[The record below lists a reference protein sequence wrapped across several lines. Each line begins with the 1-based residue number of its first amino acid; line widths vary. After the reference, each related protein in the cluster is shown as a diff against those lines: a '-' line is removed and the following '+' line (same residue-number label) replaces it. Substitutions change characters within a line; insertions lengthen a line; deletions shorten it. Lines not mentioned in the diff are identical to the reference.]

1 VKLKLTFLL
10 CFGGLIVGVWALSTH
25 QSNGKLKIGDPV
37 PLVTAEDQD
46 GKPVNLAEAAR
57 NGYLLVYFYPKAF
70 TRGCTA
76 QACSLRDAY
85 EQLQD
90 KGVKIIGVSLD
101 TVDSQKK
108 FQAKE
113 RLPFDLLSDRERKV
127 TSAFGVPI
135 LLNAF
140 AARQAYLFNDGKLVW
155 MDVKASTDKQAQDV
169 LSVLGQRDK

>member
-1 VKLKLTFLL
+1 MKLKLAFLL
-10 CFGGLIVGVWALSTH
+10 CFGGIIVGAWALSTR

-101 TVDSQKK
+101 TVDTQRK
-108 FQAKE
+108 FQDKE

-140 AARQAYLFNDGKLVW
+140 AARQAYLFKDGKLVW

-169 LSVLGQRDK
+169 LSVLGQQDK